1 MMKVEDYHTRDLF
14 IKILEKLNC
23 PYTTGDEDDRYD
35 ICFTYRDETLYADAM
50 NESMI
55 VEIFDPF
62 WYSID
67 MDDTKG
73 FTMLKEAINMS
84 NIELYVNTFYEVNR
98 KENKVYVHSR
108 ETIELYS
115 QMPDIE
121 NYVRSSLNSFT
132 LVHRGIIF
140 SLSDMR
146 NGKRPHLKR
155 RRDLA
160 KLTST
165 MKWNPHN
172 YWNDDFWDMDEQS
185 LLNILNN
192 PSNYD
197 ADYLEHIQ
205 YVLDTKYP
213 HDLKEYGL

>member
-1 MMKVEDYHTRDLF
+1 MEEKRIMKVENYHTRDLF

-23 PYTTGDEDDRYD
+23 PYTIGNEDDRYN
-35 ICFTYRDETLYADAM
+35 ICFTYRDETLYADVM
-50 NESMI
+50 DESLI
-55 VEIFDPF
+55 VDIFDPS

-67 MDDTKG
+67 LDDNKG
-73 FTMLKEAINMS
+73 FAMLKEAINMS
-84 NIELYVNTFYEVNR
+84 NIELYVSTFYEINR

-108 ETIELYS
+108 ETIDLYS
-115 QMPDIE
+115 QMPDME
-121 NYVRSSLNSFT
+121 NFVRSSLNSFT

-140 SLSDMR
+140 SLSDMK
-146 NGKRPHLKR
+146 NGKRPYLKR

-165 MKWNPHN
+165 MKKNPHN
-172 YWNDDFWDMDEQS
+172 YWNDDFGNMDEQT

-197 ADYLEHIQ
+197 VDYLEHIQ

-213 HDLKEYGL
+213 QD